1 MTIKY
6 AKYKDLM
13 DKVVNTG
20 VLPDEYKT
28 FYENLQHDGPKAQP
42 KRHARAEDEES
53 DDDSDGDDYMYD

>member
-20 VLPDEYKT
+20 VVPD
-28 FYENLQHDGPKAQP
+28 NLQHDGPQAQP

-53 DDDSDGDDYMYD
+53 DDDSDGDDYMYG